1 MSSNTTQEFTQYH
14 QYHHI
19 PPLEAVVAVLL
30 QSNGIGYKGDLPW
43 REDGLSED
51 LKHFQAITTSR
62 DPLVFRTPSMFKQ
75 QPPTLSQSPSSSS
88 SLTCGNTT
96 TTLTTL
102 TTTTTTTTTTT
113 SDSSDLTTTT
123 TTPPPPPTPHK
134 LNAVIMGRKTWESI
148 PAKFKPLSNRVSI
161 VMTSSSSFESCSHTR
176 FVKNIDELFALLSI
190 NEFHRVFVAG
200 GSTIYK
206 ILLPYTHVIH
216 YTNIVE
222 SITTST
228 SSTNTNTIQ
237 VDTYF
242 PIRLLPSLNGYTSI
256 PLQGGGGGGSGS
268 GGVFIQVMMTT
279 DGNDEP
285 TRRRMKPTR
294 REDRIQYY
302 EFLTF
307 ERRHE
312 EFQYLDILRDL
323 IVYSGSSIRSERT
336 GVGTI
341 SKFGYQ
347 LRFSLRN
354 HTFPLLTTKR
364 VFWKGVAKEL
374 LWFISGDTNA
384 RTLSSQDVHIWDGNA
399 SRQYLDSIGLTHR
412 EEMDLGPVYGFQ
424 WRHWGAHYET
434 MHTNYSQKGIDQLK
448 KCVDTIRHNPTNRRI
463 ILSAWNVS
471 DLPQMALPP
480 CHLLCQFWV
489 DTDTQELSCQMYQ
502 RSCDMGLGVPFNIA
516 SYALLTCMMAQV
528 CGLKPGDFVH
538 CCGDCHVY
546 SNHIEPLKVQ
556 LERNPKHFP
565 KLYLNPN
572 VKEMDDFKFE
582 DFVLKDYEP
591 HPTIKMEMAV

>member
-1 MSSNTTQEFTQYH
+1 MNSNNNNSNNSNNNSNT
-14 QYHHI
+14 I
-19 PPLEAVVAVLL
+19 NA
-30 QSNGIGYKGDLPW
+30 
-43 REDGLSED
+43 
-51 LKHFQAITTSR
+51 TS
-62 DPLVFRTPSMFKQ
+62 DS
-75 QPPTLSQSPSSSS
+75 
-88 SLTCGNTT
+88 NTT
-96 TTLTTL
+96 TTNTTTS
-102 TTTTTTTTTTT
+102 TTTTTT
-113 SDSSDLTTTT
+113 
-123 TTPPPPPTPHK
+123 H
-134 LNAVIMGRKTWESI
+134 I
-148 PAKFKPLSNRVSI
+148 P
-161 VMTSSSSFESCSHTR
+161 
-176 FVKNIDELFALLSI
+176 
-190 NEFHRVFVAG
+190 
-200 GSTIYK
+200 
-206 ILLPYTHVIH
+206 
-216 YTNIVE
+216 
-222 SITTST
+222 
-228 SSTNTNTIQ
+228 

-256 PLQGGGGGGSGS
+256 PLSAQ
-268 GGVFIQVMMTT
+268 
-279 DGNDEP
+279 DGNFIRVQTQMP
-285 TRRRMKPTR
+285 PLKPTR
-294 REDRIQYY
+294 RTDRIQYY
-302 EFLTF
+302 EFITF

-323 IVYSGSSIRSERT
+323 ILYSGVGIRSERT

-347 LRFSLRN
+347 MRFSLRN
-354 HTFPLLTTKR
+354 HSFPLLTTKR

-374 LWFISGDTNA
+374 LWFISGNTNA
-384 RTLSSQDVHIWDGNA
+384 NTLSLQDVHIWDGNG
-399 SRQYLDSIGLTHR
+399 SRKYLDSIGLTHR

-434 MHTNYSQKGIDQLK
+434 MHSDYSQKGIDQLR
-448 KCVDTIRHNPTNRRI
+448 KCVDTIRENPTNRRI

-471 DLPQMALPP
+471 DLSQMALPP

-489 DTDTQELSCQMYQ
+489 DTSTQELSCQMYQ

-538 CCGDCHVY
+538 SCGDCHVY

-582 DFVLKDYEP
+582 DFILKDYEP
-591 HPTIKMEMAV
+591 HGVIKMDMAV